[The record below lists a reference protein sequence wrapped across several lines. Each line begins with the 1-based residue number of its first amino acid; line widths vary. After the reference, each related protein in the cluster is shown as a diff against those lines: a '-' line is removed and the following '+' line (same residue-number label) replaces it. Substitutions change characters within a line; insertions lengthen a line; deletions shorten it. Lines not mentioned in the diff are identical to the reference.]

1 MVIESMKAAYI
12 FPGQGSQKVG
22 MGRDLYE
29 SFDSAKAVFEQADE
43 VLGFPLSRLCFEGP
57 EDELRQTINAQP
69 ALVTVSF
76 ACLEAASD
84 VDGDRGLPPPAFMA
98 GHSLGEYTALPAAG
112 VIDFATAVYLSRERG
127 RLMYE
132 AGVKKSGG
140 MVAVIGLDEA
150 SVVEV
155 CAETD
160 TRLAN
165 INCPGQMVISG
176 LQKNLAR
183 AVDLAKARGASRA
196 IPLSVSG
203 AFHTPLMQPAV
214 DGMSQIIATLS
225 FHQPV
230 VPIVANTTAQP
241 LTTVEEVKAELLNQ
255 LCSSIQWQRSVE
267 YMVNDG
273 VTTFIEIGPGQVLSG
288 LIKRI
293 NEDAEILNIGD
304 AEAVKNIV

>member
-1 MVIESMKAAYI
+1 M
-12 FPGQGSQKVG
+12 
-22 MGRDLYE
+22 
-29 SFDSAKAVFEQADE
+29 
-43 VLGFPLSRLCFEGP
+43 
-57 EDELRQTINAQP
+57 
-69 ALVTVSF
+69 
-76 ACLEAASD
+76 
-84 VDGDRGLPPPAFMA
+84 
-98 GHSLGEYTALPAAG
+98 H
-112 VIDFATAVYLSRERG
+112 
-127 RLMYE
+127 E

-140 MVAVIGLDEA
+140 MVALIGLDEA

-155 CAETD
+155 CAETN

-176 LQKNLAR
+176 LEKNLAR
-183 AVDLAKARGASRA
+183 AVDLAKARGARRA

-214 DGMSQIIATLS
+214 DGMSQIIATTS
-225 FHQPV
+225 FRQPV

-267 YMVNDG
+267 HMVNDG

-293 NEDAEILNIGD
+293 NEDVEILNIGD